1 MLLENQISAEEFMG
15 EILDALHRLQEIE
28 LQLSDLRRSEERKA
42 RQVRSAERQLRLIE
56 DKIADLKLEQSTR
69 QVEVDSF
76 DDDVTKRDESITR
89 HRAGLLEAR
98 TNKDYAAILTSINT
112 EKADSA
118 KIERLALEKLGELE
132 RVQASLDTSL
142 QERENICERLE
153 SCRGAL
159 QEYRDSTADQ
169 RGALGEKRETA
180 AEHLPPGTLIT
191 FTRVAE
197 KHDGEAMAE
206 VLRLHPR
213 REEYACSGCHMA
225 ITLDRV
231 SYLRSRD
238 EVQFCDACERILH
251 LPSNANSEV

>member
-1 MLLENQISAEEFMG
+1 MG

-28 LQLSDLRRSEERKA
+28 LQLRDLRRGEERKA
-42 RQVRSAERQLRLIE
+42 RQVRGAQRQLRLIE
-56 DKIADLKLEQSTR
+56 DKTADLKVEQGTR
-69 QVEVDSF
+69 QAEVDNF
-76 DDDVTKRDESITR
+76 DGDVSRREESITR

-118 KIERLALEKLGELE
+118 KIEKLALEKLGELE
-132 RVQASLDTSL
+132 RVQTSVDACL
-142 QERENICERLE
+142 QQRDNLCERLE

-159 QEYRDSTADQ
+159 RDYQDSTAD
-169 RGALGEKRETA
+169 RRSTLGEQRETA
-180 AEHLPPGTLIT
+180 AEHVPPGTLLT

-225 ITLDRV
+225 VTLDRV

-251 LPSNANSEV
+251 LPSNASTEA